1 MFNLAI
7 CDDDSSVVEQLEG
20 FIEKIPDISLEY
32 EVFFNAEELYNY
44 KKSHQLD
51 FDVYMLDIEIEN
63 SSGLDLAKKL
73 RMESPYS

>member
-32 EVFFNAEELYNY
+32 DYFL
-44 KKSHQLD
+44 LGT
-51 FDVYMLDIEIEN
+51 L
-63 SSGLDLAKKL
+63 
-73 RMESPYS
+73 